1 MKIREFANK
10 AVRHSDPLPK
20 LSKPTTG
27 REQKHPYTGML
38 VGSKYS
44 EDQDTGMYNPK
55 QPQDQVYYKMKEFL
69 KMAINGGFTNV
80 NDILKD
86 QNFDIIAS
94 RLAQTGVD
102 LTDSIEVEEDLKGGV
117 AGALTLTA
125 LLAALGFNMTSAKD
139 TPLGKELA
147 VAAQQGDQV
156 AAYHLKNLDL
166 YADDSMSRTLTNL
179 NIAYIDDNTD
189 PKYMQFLSDPKRF
202 PGIKP
207 RNESTTF
214 ESLDESVGEFITE
227 EEFDQLAEKQDAC
240 YHKVKSRYKVWP
252 SAYASGALVKC
263 RKVGAK
269 NWGNSSKKK
278 KSKKK

>member
-10 AVRHSDPLPK
+10 TVRHSDPLPK

-27 REQKHPYTGML
+27 REQEHPYTGML

-55 QPQDQVYYKMKEFL
+55 QKANQTYYKMQKFL
-69 KMAINGGFTNV
+69 DLALDAGFDQIK
-80 NDILKD
+80 DI
-86 QNFDIIAS
+86 QNPQTFDMLVS

-102 LTDSIEVEEDLKGGV
+102 LTDSIET
-117 AGALTLTA
+117 AGE
-125 LLAALGFNMTSAKD
+125 
-139 TPLGKELA
+139 P
-147 VAAQQGDQV
+147 
-156 AAYHLKNLDL
+156 
-166 YADDSMSRTLTNL
+166 
-179 NIAYIDDNTD
+179 
-189 PKYMQFLSDPKRF
+189 
-202 PGIKP
+202 
-207 RNESTTF
+207 
-214 ESLDESVGEFITE
+214 ITE
-227 EEFDQLAEKQDAC
+227 EQFDQLAEKQDAC
-240 YHKVKSRYKVWP
+240 YHKVKSRYDVWP

>member
-1 MKIREFANK
+1 MKILQITERAKHAKAKDKKPKVNK
-10 AVRHSDPLPK
+10 PNKGHQSP
-20 LSKPTTG
+20 
-27 REQKHPYTGML
+27 HPMQGKMVGEMYDQPVKDITATLNKNKKNYFNMQML
-38 VGSKYS
+38 VKYAV
-44 EDQDTGMYNPK
+44 EM
-55 QPQDQVYYKMKEFL
+55 
-69 KMAINGGFTNV
+69 GFSNL
-80 NDILKD
+80 N
-86 QNFDIIAS
+86 
-94 RLAQTGVD
+94 
-102 LTDSIEVEEDLKGGV
+102 DLKKPENLDKVIATMQQDGIDVMEGNLGKV
-117 AGALTLTA
+117 AGAGAT
-125 LLAALGFNMTSAKD
+125 AALITMLGLGNMSSAKD

-147 VAAQQGDQV
+147 MAAQQGDMV

-166 YADDSMSRTLTNL
+166 YADEGMTRTIQNL
-179 NIAYIDDNTD
+179 KIAYIDDANRQD
-189 PKYMQFLSDPKRF
+189 VDAFLSDPKRF

-269 NWGNSSKKK
+269 NWGNSKKKKKK
-278 KSKKK
+278 KSKK

>member
-1 MKIREFANK
+1 MKNREFANK
-10 AVRHSDPLPK
+10 AVRHSDPLPN

-27 REQKHPYTGML
+27 REQKHPDTGML

-55 QPQDQVYYKMKEFL
+55 QSQDQVYYKMKEFL
-69 KMAINGGFTNV
+69 KMAIKGGFTNV

-102 LTDSIEVEEDLKGGV
+102 LTDSIEVEENLKGV

-125 LLAALGFNMTSAKD
+125 VLAALGMPSAKD

-147 VAAQQGDQV
+147 LAAQQGDIV

-179 NIAYIDDNTD
+179 KIAYIDDNTD
-189 PKYMQFLSDPKRF
+189 PKYMQGLSDPKRF

-252 SAYASGALVKC
+252 RAYASGALVKC

>member
-44 EDQDTGMYNPK
+44 EDQDTGMYNSK
-55 QPQDQVYYKMKEFL
+55 QPQVYYKMKEFL
-69 KMAINGGFTNV
+69 KMAIKGGFTDI

-86 QNFDIIAS
+86 QNFDVIAS
-94 RLAQTGVD
+94 RLSQTGVD
-102 LTDSIEVEEDLKGGV
+102 LTDSIEVEEDLKGV

-125 LLAALGFNMTSAKD
+125 LLATLGFNMPSAKD

-166 YADDSMSRTLTNL
+166 YADDSMTRTLTNL
-179 NIAYIDDNTD
+179 KIAYIDDTNRED
-189 PKYMQFLSDPKRF
+189 VKAFLSDPKRF

-240 YHKVKSRYKVWP
+240 YHKVKSRYDVWP

-278 KSKKK
+278 

>member
-1 MKIREFANK
+1 MKIREFTNK
-10 AVRHSDPLPK
+10 TVRHSDPLPK
-20 LSKPTTG
+20 VSKPVTG

-38 VGSKYS
+38 VGSKYDVD
-44 EDQDTGMYNPK
+44 EMYDEPVK
-55 QPQDQVYYKMKEFL
+55 QITKSIDKYEKMKML
-69 KMAINGGFTNV
+69 VKY
-80 NDILKD
+80 
-86 QNFDIIAS
+86 
-94 RLAQTGVD
+94 
-102 LTDSIEVEEDLKGGV
+102 
-117 AGALTLTA
+117 ALD
-125 LLAALGFNMTSAKD
+125 LGFNNLNELQKPGNLDKVIARMRQDGIDVTEGNLGNIAGAGATVALIGLLGFGNMSSMKD
-139 TPLGKELA
+139 SPLGKELS
-147 VAAQQGDQV
+147 VAAQQGDMV

-166 YADDSMSRTLTNL
+166 YADQDMMRTIQNL
-179 NIAYIDDNTD
+179 KIAYIDDANRQD
-189 PKYMQFLSDPKRF
+189 VDALLSDPKRF

>member
-10 AVRHSDPLPK
+10 TVRHSDPLPK

-27 REQKHPYTGML
+27 REQEHPYTGML

-55 QPQDQVYYKMKEFL
+55 QKANQTYYKMQKFL
-69 KMAINGGFTNV
+69 DLALDAGFDQIK
-80 NDILKD
+80 DI
-86 QNFDIIAS
+86 QNPQTFDMLVS

-102 LTDSIEVEEDLKGGV
+102 LTDSIDVQEDLKGV
-117 AGALTLTA
+117 AGVLTLSA
-125 LLAALGFNMTSAKD
+125 LLATLGLNMPSAKE
-139 TPLGKELA
+139 TPLGKELQM
-147 VAAQQGDQV
+147 AAQQGDMV

-166 YADDSMSRTLTNL
+166 YADDSMNRTLTNL
-179 NIAYIDDNTD
+179 KIAYIDDNTD

>member
-44 EDQDTGMYNPK
+44 EDQDTGMYNPN
-55 QPQDQVYYKMKEFL
+55 QPQVYYKMKEFL
-69 KMAINGGFTNV
+69 KMAIKGGFTDI

-86 QNFDIIAS
+86 QNFDVIAS

-125 LLAALGFNMTSAKD
+125 LLATLGFNMPSAKD

-166 YADDSMSRTLTNL
+166 YADDSMTRTLTNL
-179 NIAYIDDNTD
+179 KIAYIDDANRED
-189 PKYMQFLSDPKRF
+189 VKAFLSDPKRF

-278 KSKKK
+278 KKSKKK

>member
-44 EDQDTGMYNPK
+44 EDQDTGMYNPN
-55 QPQDQVYYKMKEFL
+55 QPQVYYKMKEFL
-69 KMAINGGFTNV
+69 KMAIKGGFTDI

-86 QNFDIIAS
+86 QNFDVIAS

-125 LLAALGFNMTSAKD
+125 LLAALGFNMPSAKD

-166 YADDSMSRTLTNL
+166 YADDSMTRTLTNL
-179 NIAYIDDNTD
+179 KIAYIDDANRED
-189 PKYMQFLSDPKRF
+189 VKAFLSDPKRF

-263 RKVGAK
+263 RKVGAT